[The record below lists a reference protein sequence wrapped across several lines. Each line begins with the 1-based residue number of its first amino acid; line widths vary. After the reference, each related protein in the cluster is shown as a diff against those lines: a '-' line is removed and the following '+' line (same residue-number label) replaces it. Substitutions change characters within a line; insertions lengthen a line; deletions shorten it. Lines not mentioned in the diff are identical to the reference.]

1 MVDRHLPPT
10 RIPRWSSCWCW
21 CCCRC
26 CCCCRSWSCSSC
38 CCSCWRGCRWR
49 LSWCRC
55 STGRRRRCP
64 SWQLKGVNF
73 VVGGKIDPTARDN
86 ASVPLACISHQFVC
100 STASVND
107 GASIAI
113 VAVQALVAA
122 LGADHP
128 HNRIIGPIS
137 TRKPTASLGR
147 SGSRSKQ
154 DLSSADLLQ

>member
-10 RIPRWSSCWCW
+10 RIPRWGSCCRR
-21 CCCRC
+21 CCCCC

-38 CCSCWRGCRWR
+38 SCWRGCRWW

-55 STGRRRRCP
+55 STGRRRRCS

-73 VVGGKIDPTARDN
+73 VVSGKIDPTARDN

-137 TRKPTASLGR
+137 SRNPRRALGR